1 MTASVRRGSVGVGG
15 VTGSGGLST
24 KTSNRIGNAIAHTI
38 LLTGSVA
45 MAGPFLWMVLSS
57 LKTQWEI
64 YRFPP
69 TIFPS
74 YPQWSNYTA
83 VFKDR
88 PFGLYI
94 GNSLYIALLVT
105 LGVVF
110 TSSLAG
116 YSFARVRFPG
126 RDKIFL
132 AYLSTMMIPGSV
144 TLIPRF
150 IMMRAFG
157 WLDTHV
163 ALIVP
168 GLVGAWG
175 TFMMRQFMLTIPR
188 ELEDAAL
195 IDGCSRF
202 RIYWNIILP
211 VSQPVLATLGIF
223 TFMGSWNSFLWP
235 VIMLNREKL
244 WTLPIGLAMFQ
255 SRYASRTPWHLVMAA
270 SFISVAPIMILFMAG
285 QKYYV
290 QGIVT
295 TGIKGV
301 A

>member
-1 MTASVRRGSVGVGG
+1 
-15 VTGSGGLST
+15 
-24 KTSNRIGNAIAHTI
+24 
-38 LLTGSVA
+38 

-64 YRFPP
+64 YQFPP
-69 TIFPS
+69 TIFPG

-94 GNSLYIALLVT
+94 GNSLYIAILVT

-150 IMMRAFG
+150 IMMRYFG
-157 WLDTHV
+157 WLDSHT

-175 TFMMRQFMLTIPR
+175 TFMMRQFMLTIPT

-295 TGIKGV
+295 TGLKGT